1 MKVDGNNGT
10 VELSAYL
17 QNVQRQRAASAG
29 YERQEETRP
38 VAEGDRVELS
48 ERAREVQQASRAAQA
63 LPEVREEKVAQVKME
78 VAQGTYN
85 VNGEQAA
92 TAMLKESMEN
102 EMVLQSIDVRV

>member
-29 YERQEETRP
+29 YERQEARP
-38 VAEGDRVELS
+38 AAEGDRVELS

-63 LPEVREEKVAQVKME
+63 LPDVREEKVAQAKME